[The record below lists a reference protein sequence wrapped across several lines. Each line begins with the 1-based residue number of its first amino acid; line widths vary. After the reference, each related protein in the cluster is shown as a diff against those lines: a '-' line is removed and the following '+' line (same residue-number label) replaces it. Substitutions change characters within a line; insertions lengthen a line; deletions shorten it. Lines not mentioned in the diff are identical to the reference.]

1 MFLDRLRSF
10 LHEPPPRVLPP
21 PVIVERAPPPVPRKL
36 SFVEELARS
45 RPLPIKTLQPADVAI
60 KFVRWWLQKRQ
71 HDFPMLP
78 DDLYDLQIT
87 WATSVGVRPLKRD
100 PLLEQLRSLPH
111 VKKDR
116 ANVLNDFDH
125 SFIFDRMKQR
135 GKWSSARSFITFT
148 PKNRPRS
155 QCVERQFLVWLMHAK
170 RLERTFS
177 HSFQD
182 SARSVNGARRK
193 SGKPHTGGPLRYGT
207 ATAFHGFKPSKKN
220 ENRPQ
225 RD

>member
-10 LHEPPPRVLPP
+10 LHEPPPQVLPP
-21 PVIVERAPPPVPRKL
+21 PVIVERASPPAPRKL

-125 SFIFDRMKQR
+125 SFIFDRMQKR
-135 GKWSSARSFITFT
+135 GKMVQRPIVYYIYPEKSAEIPVCGTTVSRVVDACQTAGTNVQPFVPRQR
-148 PKNRPRS
+148 PK
-155 QCVERQFLVWLMHAK
+155 CK
-170 RLERTFS
+170 RGPKKKRKTS
-177 HSFQD
+177 Y
-182 SARSVNGARRK
+182 RR
-193 SGKPHTGGPLRYGT
+193 
-207 ATAFHGFKPSKKN
+207 AA
-220 ENRPQ
+220 
-225 RD
+225 